1 MDVYLEKWKDVQLPV
16 NQIHFMS
23 CDINQINSTV
33 RTFLFSQIHINAQC
47 GLYYYDK
54 KGVISGQYYSLSK
67 KLAKIGYFDKSG
79 FESSIAEKISLPEI
93 WLVFEKISL

>member
-1 MDVYLEKWKDVQLPV
+1 MVQK
-16 NQIHFMS
+16 FMK
-23 CDINQINSTV
+23 
-33 RTFLFSQIHINAQC
+33 FSHSKCVILVFQVSKLAQC
-47 GLYYYDK
+47 GFFYYDK

-79 FESSIAEKISLPEI
+79 FESSIEEKISLPEI